1 MVQVR
6 STPGSVVPN
15 VPARNHHFFSPGVSL
30 TGRPLHLGPPLYSP
44 TIGFL
49 GMGFDK
55 AHCNHAPAS
64 SPVCPYAVDSPC
76 CSAACP
82 KATGV
87 AKTSARRALSATT
100 SILRFTAVFL
110 LFSSLIALRNAA
122 IPRH

>member
-6 STPGSVVPN
+6 STPGCVAPN
-15 VPARNHHFFSPGVSL
+15 VPARNHHFFCSPGVSL
-30 TGRPLHLGPPLYSP
+30 TGRPSHLGPPLYSP
-44 TIGFL
+44 IMGFL

-64 SPVCPYAVDSPC
+64 SPVCPYAALESSC

-87 AKTSARRALSATT
+87 AKASARRALSATT
-100 SILRFTAVFL
+100 TILRFTAVLL
-110 LFSSLIALRNAA
+110 LFRA
-122 IPRH
+122 P